1 MSELY
6 LGWSQEI
13 SEELP
18 EHWHWSVNGKLR
30 SQNTG
35 LLVWIYF
42 GSQGISFCW
51 NKHVYIKT
59 NGTLKAFKKLK
70 TINLFLCT
78 LTEGCNLWPMVAN
91 AMSVTYN
98 RSTFRIFWPL
108 CLRSAT
114 NSPKLVGI
122 CSILW
127 YLRFFLLQHY
137 RTSNGISSSLNLT
150 RGKVDDLKVKKK
162 GQTWSLVF
170 HLTMSKNVVW
180 LEIQYYIN
188 DFTEYTFPSPNMPKP
203 TQLLWVNYKTRY
215 L

>member
-1 MSELY
+1 MVHS
-6 LGWSQEI
+6 GQRHVQK
-13 SEELP
+13 P
-18 EHWHWSVNGKLR
+18 EVLS
-30 SQNTG
+30 
-35 LLVWIYF
+35 IYF
-42 GSQGISFCW
+42 AYCIWGQ
-51 NKHVYIKT
+51 
-59 NGTLKAFKKLK
+59 
-70 TINLFLCT
+70 
-78 LTEGCNLWPMVAN
+78 
-91 AMSVTYN
+91 
-98 RSTFRIFWPL
+98 IFIH
-108 CLRSAT
+108 
-114 NSPKLVGI
+114 PKLVGI

-127 YLRFFLLQHY
+127 YLRFILLQHY

-215 L
+215 F